1 MLWGRSWLYIFSA
14 FPVSASI
21 LGTYS
26 LNNTQRRELKLGNF
40 GGDRELS
47 PVTDLFPRWGDLG

>member
-26 LNNTQRRELKLGNF
+26 LNNTKRRELKLGNF
-40 GGDRELS
+40 GGDRVLS
-47 PVTDLFPRWGDLG
+47 PVTDYFKVG